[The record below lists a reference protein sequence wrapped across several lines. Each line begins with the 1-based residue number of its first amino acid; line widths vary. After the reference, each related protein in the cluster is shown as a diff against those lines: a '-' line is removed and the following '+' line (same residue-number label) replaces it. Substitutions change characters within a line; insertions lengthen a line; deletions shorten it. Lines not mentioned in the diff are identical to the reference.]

1 MDNATKL
8 TDNFAIAGQVAPE
21 DLQQAKN
28 AGYQA
33 VLNLRVPGEQGFPPD
48 AEQQA
53 QAAGLQYANIP
64 VSPAQLS
71 DELADRVL
79 DRIDSLPKPLL
90 IHCGSAM
97 RAGIMS
103 LAHMATRQGMGAEQA
118 FAQGKQ
124 AGFDCDAKPP
134 MKQFVESYAA
144 KRAS

>member
-1 MDNATKL
+1 MDNAIKL
-8 TDNFAIAGQVAPE
+8 TDNFAIAGQVSSE

-33 VLNLRVPGEQGFPPD
+33 VLNLRVPGEEGFPPD
-48 AEQQA
+48 EEQQA

-64 VSPAQLS
+64 VSPGQLS

-97 RAGIMS
+97 RAGVMS
-103 LAHMATRQGMGAEQA
+103 LAHMATRQGMGVEQA
-118 FAQGKQ
+118 FTRGKQ
-124 AGFDCDAKPP
+124 AGFDSDAKPP